1 MTAWIHK
8 KNNMARTT
16 GKSGFKMRSGNKPTF
31 AKMGVS
37 PANMRNFG
45 IGKGMS
51 PYKYDVKGGD
61 TLSKIAKANNTTVEE
76 LMKANPDIKDANK
89 IQAGMNL
96 KMPDTKTEEKTNVE
110 KKNEDLKAD
119 DLNTEKEI
127 VKKKPRTLE
136 KIAKIGVAALTGGL
150 DAVYGTGKV
159 QFAPGGTRLTT
170 KEVGDDKKNKSL
182 LDKEKEVDEKIK

>member
-1 MTAWIHK
+1 
-8 KNNMARTT
+8 MARIT
-16 GKSGFKMRSGNKPTF
+16 GKSGFKLRSGNKPTF
-31 AKMGVS
+31 AKMGSS

-45 IGKGMS
+45 IGKGIS
-51 PYKYDVKGGD
+51 PYKNNPYAEAKKKDPNLDQHIKNRDKYEPGSEEYEKYQALVNKAYGKERD
-61 TLSKIAKANNTTVEE
+61 QDLKKKQIANVE
-76 LMKANPDIKDANK
+76 K
-89 IQAGMNL
+89 
-96 KMPDTKTEEKTNVE
+96 EKTNVD

-136 KIAKIGVAALTGGL
+136 KIAKIGVAALTSGL

-170 KEVGDDKKNKSL
+170 KKVDNDKKNKSL
-182 LDKEKEVDEKIK
+182 LDKEKEIDEKLS